1 MPVTSNMWR
10 RVDFDGMVSRRMPV
24 RLGAAKSPV
33 LAGGTTNRSIYYG
46 AYHMVLVP
54 DAVLIEPPEY
64 HTVTH
69 VLPIWTE
76 AGFGD
81 IYDGYAEVCRA
92 IYNRAVHE
100 AEFDGPERLTYA
112 PYLPNEKKNEKGEVV
127 KGPYLDRKTL
137 KLAKKVAKKTG
148 MSVEEIRDG
157 VRAQLGGMVWYH
169 GFPPNSRDTR
179 NRIGLLLTK
188 WRAENEWMREC
199 PVLYGRGAIHNA
211 VTAVDRSVSD
221 NSDKIPVRGR
231 GKRAALFCPNGQDV
245 NRKGPR
251 ELQVPGFLL
260 HTKQHIPK
268 EWDIR
273 SCQIVETTPYRTRM
287 TGRGRR
293 TFAVHVQVREAVKQP
308 PTNVLARGVDLGAKH
323 IAATADTTGLTTLQ
337 TMRHTDTWREIRA
350 LQSKR
355 DNCRKG
361 SHAWLKYDKL
371 MRIKREKANNIAKNA
386 RLQGAA
392 FISHGVCYVVIEI
405 LRLKAMMAAGGN
417 RKRRLND
424 MLALAGL
431 GGFRGQIIRDAA
443 RRGIPII
450 LVDAGDTSNECALC
464 AYVSKESRIT
474 RDDFVCVKCGDESH
488 ADINAGCVILKRGI
502 SCLVDRAE
510 GQPVLRRRSDRRNQP
525 TRQPDWSRMRRGFGP
540 PVRHARW
547 GRQKITGLELLP
559 RL

>member
-1 MPVTSNMWR
+1 MPE
-10 RVDFDGMVSRRMPV
+10 
-24 RLGAAKSPV
+24 
-33 LAGGTTNRSIYYG
+33 
-46 AYHMVLVP
+46 
-54 DAVLIEPPEY
+54 AVLIEPPEY

-69 VLPIWTE
+69 VLPIRTE

-81 IYDGYAEVCRA
+81 IYDRYAEACRA
-92 IYNRAVHE
+92 IYNRAVYE
-100 AEFDGPERLTYA
+100 AEFDGVERLTYA
-112 PYLPNEKKNEKGEVV
+112 PYKPKEKKNEKGEVM
-127 KGPYLDRKTL
+127 KGPYFDRQTL
-137 KLAKKVAKKTG
+137 KLAKKVAKETG

-157 VRAQLGGMVWYH
+157 VRARLGGMVWYN
-169 GFPPNSRDTR
+169 GFPPNARETR
-179 NRIGLLLTK
+179 NRIGLLLTE
-188 WRAENEWMREC
+188 WRAKHEWIREC
-199 PVLYGRGAIHNA
+199 PVQYGLGAVRNA
-211 VTAVDRSVSD
+211 VNAVDRSISD

-231 GKRAALFCPNGQDV
+231 GKRAALFCPSNQRV

-251 ELQVPGFLL
+251 ELRVPGFTL
-260 HTKQHIPK
+260 HTKKHIPK

-273 SCQIVETTPYRTRM
+273 SCEIVETTPYRTRM

-293 TFAVHVQVREAVKQP
+293 TFAVHVQVREQVKRQ

-337 TMRHTDTWREIRA
+337 TMRHTEIWREIRA

-361 SHAWLKYDKL
+361 SHAWHSYD
-371 MRIKREKANNIAKNA
+371 RQIRTKRKKANGIAKNA

-392 FISHGVCYVVIEI
+392 FIVRGVCYVILEI

-443 RRGIPII
+443 KRGIPII

-464 AYVSKESRIT
+464 AYVSKESRVS
-474 RDDFVCVKCGDESH
+474 RDDFVCVECGDESH
-488 ADINAGCVILKRGI
+488 ADLNAGCVILKRGI
-502 SCLVDRAE
+502 ACLADRAE
-510 GQPVLRRRSDRRNQP
+510 GQPVLRRRAERLNQP
-525 TRQPDWSRMRRGFGP
+525 TGQPAWPRMRRGLSP
-540 PVRHARW
+540 PVMHAGW
-547 GRQKITGLELLP
+547 GRQKITHLEVLP